1 MSDSSDHHEQDRAD
15 DHHHH
20 HQHHRRSKIEPA
32 SLQVHLNDAEKNAA
46 FHYPDNFIRTSKYTL
61 FTFLPLNLYEQF
73 RKASNAY
80 FFLAMCISLIPGAS
94 AINPLT
100 AVMPLLFVLAVSAG
114 KDGYEDFKRHRNDE
128 RANRTMC
135 TVVRGGIPYPVPSK
149 DVHVGDVLYIEN
161 GEEIRADCILLSSSL
176 PEGIAYIDTA
186 QLDGETNVKSRK
198 AQDEST
204 YARFL
209 SPDAFKVAE
218 LNIIQ
223 GLPHESL
230 VQWQGVQHCEG
241 TTVPLGIDQFLYR
254 GAFIRNTE
262 WVYGVVVYAGIHT
275 KMMMNLKQKP
285 PKFSYMDQ
293 RLNYFILV
301 VIGLKHILL
310 FFLCAMSVYWND
322 HSDNQYAWYLGD
334 FIDFAHGVA
343 LFWWSYLSYFILLSY
358 MIPISLFVSLE
369 LCKAM
374 QVQLMSWDLAMV
386 HITQNGIVQTCRPKT
401 SNLNEQLS
409 QVQYVFTD
417 KTGTLTENIMN
428 YVKGTIN
435 GVGHDDRL
443 QHGGLRQGL
452 AGVPHGD
459 VRRYLCSMAL
469 CHAVVPV
476 HNKHGVLVYE
486 GQSPDEVALVNAART
501 NGVVLLSRTNHSMEV
516 DVLGTKETWG
526 ILAQLDFTPER
537 KMMSVVLK
545 SPDDNIV
552 MFTKGADTSVMP
564 RLNSAVS
571 KELVT
576 TTDAALIADA
586 QEGLRTL
593 VIGAKAMAYDEFQK
607 WKIDYDAALCDME
620 DRKGRVHEACLEL
633 EHSLHLVGTTAI
645 EDKLQDG
652 VPETIRFLLDAKII
666 VWMLTGDKRETAV
679 NIAGTSG
686 LIRPQD
692 DVVVHVD
699 MHDNT
704 VGVKSESERVRLQ
717 LEDAMGAIEHGRR
730 VCVVVDGESLRLVFE
745 HHDQLFL
752 DMCEKLTSAVC
763 CRLAPK
769 QKADVVRRFQ
779 TGSRTALAIGDGAND
794 VSMIQEGRV
803 GIGIMG
809 LEGSQAELASD
820 YAIPRFRHLKRL
832 LFVHGRYALYRNATM
847 ISYSFYKNVC
857 IAFCLLFWS
866 TESAYSGETFF
877 DSWLL
882 VVINAF
888 FSFVA
893 PLVLAMFDK
902 DLPESALEEDAT
914 LYTPLRE
921 GLYFDAHT
929 ARLWT
934 ADTIYHMIL
943 LYWLA
948 YPAMAQDSYD
958 AKSMGLK
965 EHALVVYTGLMIVIN
980 LRWCLVVRYWTG
992 IMVFGVVIGLL
1003 LYAIFILIY
1012 TSIPVLFGDGSF
1024 YGVVEH
1030 MCVTA
1035 LFWAFCGMY
1044 FGAVVM
1050 FDVGGQVVQ
1059 RWWWP
1064 TRRDLAQVNVSQRHM
1079 NGGSRRGSHRHDGVA
1094 DSMMKDVNGDFVMQ
1108 GHSVASAVSL

>member
-428 YVKGTIN
+428 YVKGTVMTVN
-435 GVGHDDRL
+435 HDDVEHR
-443 QHGGLRQGL
+443 GGLRALLPETAEEKAWLG
-452 AGVPHGD
+452 GRTEFTEREHVM
-459 VRRYLCSMAL
+459 RYLSTMAL
-469 CHAVVPV
+469 CHNVVPFP
-476 HNKHGVLVYE
+476 HPHSEHGYTFE
-486 GQSPDEVALVNAART
+486 GQSPDEIALVNAAAR
-501 NGVVLLSRTNHSMEV
+501 NGVKLIARTSQKITI
-516 DVLGTKETWG
+516 DIAGTEIVYG
-526 ILAQLDFTPER
+526 ILAELDFTAER
-537 KMMSVVLK
+537 KMMSMVLAT
-545 SPDDNIV
+545 PDDHILV
-552 MFTKGADTSVMP
+552 LTKGADSSVLP
-564 RLNSAVS
+564 RIVQEPETHECLEKV
-571 KELVT
+571 ERV
-576 TTDAALIADA
+576 LIEHAS
-586 QEGLRTL
+586 QGLRTL
-593 VIGAKAMAYDEFQK
+593 VLGYRYLTLEAFQAWKAGFD
-607 WKIDYDAALCDME
+607 DANCDMG

-633 EHSLHLVGTTAI
+633 EQSLHLVGTTAI

-652 VPETIRFLLDAKII
+652 VPE
-666 VWMLTGDKRETAV
+666 
-679 NIAGTSG
+679 
-686 LIRPQD
+686 
-692 DVVVHVD
+692 
-699 MHDNT
+699 
-704 VGVKSESERVRLQ
+704 
-717 LEDAMGAIEHGRR
+717 
-730 VCVVVDGESLRLVFE
+730 
-745 HHDQLFL
+745 
-752 DMCEKLTSAVC
+752 
-763 CRLAPK
+763 
-769 QKADVVRRFQ
+769 
-779 TGSRTALAIGDGAND
+779 
-794 VSMIQEGRV
+794 
-803 GIGIMG
+803 
-809 LEGSQAELASD
+809 
-820 YAIPRFRHLKRL
+820 
-832 LFVHGRYALYRNATM
+832 
-847 ISYSFYKNVC
+847 
-857 IAFCLLFWS
+857 
-866 TESAYSGETFF
+866 
-877 DSWLL
+877 
-882 VVINAF
+882 
-888 FSFVA
+888 
-893 PLVLAMFDK
+893 
-902 DLPESALEEDAT
+902 
-914 LYTPLRE
+914 
-921 GLYFDAHT
+921 
-929 ARLWT
+929 
-934 ADTIYHMIL
+934 
-943 LYWLA
+943 
-948 YPAMAQDSYD
+948 
-958 AKSMGLK
+958 
-965 EHALVVYTGLMIVIN
+965 
-980 LRWCLVVRYWTG
+980 
-992 IMVFGVVIGLL
+992 
-1003 LYAIFILIY
+1003 
-1012 TSIPVLFGDGSF
+1012 
-1024 YGVVEH
+1024 
-1030 MCVTA
+1030 
-1035 LFWAFCGMY
+1035 
-1044 FGAVVM
+1044 
-1050 FDVGGQVVQ
+1050 
-1059 RWWWP
+1059 
-1064 TRRDLAQVNVSQRHM
+1064 
-1079 NGGSRRGSHRHDGVA
+1079 
-1094 DSMMKDVNGDFVMQ
+1094 
-1108 GHSVASAVSL
+1108 

>member
-593 VIGAKAMAYDEFQK
+593 VIAAKAMAYDEFQK

-686 LIRPQD
+686 LIRPQED
-692 DVVVHVD
+692 SIVHLSSDSIRSVKD
-699 MHDNT
+699 QVYEAYALCKIQPNVCFVID
-704 VGVKSESERVRLQ
+704 GVTLEHAFAQCPDGFRSLASKVR
-717 LEDAMGAIEHGRR
+717 
-730 VCVVVDGESLRLVFE
+730 C
-745 HHDQLFL
+745 
-752 DMCEKLTSAVC
+752 AVC

-769 QKADVVRRFQ
+769 QKADVVAQFQ
-779 TGSRTALAIGDGAND
+779 HDGVTALAIGDGAND

-809 LEGSQAELASD
+809 LEG
-820 YAIPRFRHLKRL
+820 
-832 LFVHGRYALYRNATM
+832 
-847 ISYSFYKNVC
+847 
-857 IAFCLLFWS
+857 
-866 TESAYSGETFF
+866 
-877 DSWLL
+877 
-882 VVINAF
+882 
-888 FSFVA
+888 
-893 PLVLAMFDK
+893 
-902 DLPESALEEDAT
+902 
-914 LYTPLRE
+914 
-921 GLYFDAHT
+921 
-929 ARLWT
+929 
-934 ADTIYHMIL
+934 
-943 LYWLA
+943 
-948 YPAMAQDSYD
+948 
-958 AKSMGLK
+958 
-965 EHALVVYTGLMIVIN
+965 
-980 LRWCLVVRYWTG
+980 
-992 IMVFGVVIGLL
+992 
-1003 LYAIFILIY
+1003 
-1012 TSIPVLFGDGSF
+1012 
-1024 YGVVEH
+1024 
-1030 MCVTA
+1030 
-1035 LFWAFCGMY
+1035 
-1044 FGAVVM
+1044 
-1050 FDVGGQVVQ
+1050 
-1059 RWWWP
+1059 
-1064 TRRDLAQVNVSQRHM
+1064 
-1079 NGGSRRGSHRHDGVA
+1079 
-1094 DSMMKDVNGDFVMQ
+1094 
-1108 GHSVASAVSL
+1108 